1 MPPYSPVS
9 VPKSSANAGRPTGKK
24 AFLLVFLMKD
34 LLTFTITEGTPS
46 VTGFEFLPGKKPIGI
61 YATNTTQNVY
71 HQSAGEKDARGF
83 IHHADFEHPG
93 DSVAF
98 DTFME
103 NNINEELGVIQV
115 SCLDGIDCKI
125 AGYPGNP
132 LSITQDNSQDN
143 KDANKHTVTMAQD
156 FAGSVLG
163 RIAKALIPETDSA
176 EVNALLGLP
185 SGSTGGGI

>member
-1 MPPYSPVS
+1 MSYTPVS
-9 VPKSSANAGRPTGKK
+9 VPKGSSNAGRPTGKK

-34 LLTFTITEGTPS
+34 LATFTRVEGTTD
-46 VTGFEFLPGKKPIGI
+46 VTAFAFKEGKKPIGI

-71 HQSAGEKDARGF
+71 HQSSGEKDARGF

-93 DSVAF
+93 DSEAI

-115 SCLDGIDCKI
+115 SCTDVAKCKI

-132 LSITQDNSQDN
+132 MSITQDNSQDN
-143 KDANKHTVTMAQD
+143 KDANKHSVTMAQE
-156 FAGSVLG
+156 FPGSVLG
-163 RIAKALIPETDSA
+163 RIAKSLIPATDNA
-176 EVNALLGLP
+176 EVNAMLGLP
-185 SGSTGGGI
+185 AGSDGGGI